1 MKAIVGL
8 GNPGRWYA
16 ASRHNVGFMA
26 VAELSRLYRIA
37 LKKDSGILALSGKGS
52 IEGIDVVLAQPMTFM
67 NLSGAAVKALLRK
80 YKIKPDDL
88 LVICDDLDLEFDRL
102 KIRPS
107 GTSGGHRGLESIIEA
122 LASRDFC
129 RLRIGIDRPQEDIDA
144 ADYVLSGFTKD
155 QKRRFPEVMARAAEC
170 CRVWMCEG
178 VSKSMNIFN
187 RRSNAE

>member
-37 LKKDSGILALSGKGS
+37 LKKESGILALSGKGS

-80 YKIKPDDL
+80 YKVKPDDL
-88 LVICDDLDLEFDRL
+88 LVICDDLDLEFGRL

-129 RLRIGIDRPQEDIDA
+129 RLRIGIDKPQEDIDA

-155 QKRRFPEVMARAAEC
+155 QKRRFPEAMARAAEC
-170 CRVWMCEG
+170 CRVWMYEG